1 MPINLV
7 LSPAASDDLVK
18 KLRLALSNILPRLV
32 LLDFTISSLNSS
44 QYAPSSQNEDLHS
57 GRLQLPGG
65 TCLLVDETRLGEGTL
80 KDAGVRNVQAL
91 TNVIQQQTLEYQF
104 PFSAFSFETDLNVV
118 VVSRGKSLLPV
129 SHSLNYTST
138 S

>member
-1 MPINLV
+1 M
-7 LSPAASDDLVK
+7 
-18 KLRLALSNILPRLV
+18 ALSVILPRLV
-32 LLDFTISSLNSS
+32 SLDFTISSLNSS
-44 QYAPSSQNEDLHS
+44 RYAPSSQNEDLHS
-57 GRLQLPGG
+57 GRLQLPAC

-91 TNVIQQQTLEYQF
+91 TNIVQHQTLEYQF

-129 SHSLNYTST
+129 SHSLSCT
-138 S
+138 